1 MGGSAWR
8 IGMHSQSTPIV
19 KDLVLL
25 GGGHSHVIVLKR
37 LGMNPIPGVRI
48 TVICRDVHTP
58 YSGMLPG
65 LIAGH
70 YSYDEA
76 HIDLRPLTN
85 FAGARFIHASAT
97 GLDPEKR
104 LIKFEGRPAITYDLL
119 SINLGS
125 SPGFGNVPGAEEF
138 AVPVKPIS
146 NFLPRWAALV
156 ERVMSSDERPR
167 IAVVGAG
174 AGGVELTLAIQ
185 FRLRQLLAEAG
196 RSDQEPEIHL
206 FSGTRDVLATH
217 NQRVR
222 AKFKRVLAER
232 NVQVHGGTRVAEVTE
247 GCLRT
252 ESGFEQRFHEIVWVT
267 SASATP
273 WLAESGLA
281 CDAEGFVKVDD
292 CLRSLS
298 HPAAVFSAGDVAAVV
313 NHAREKAGVFAVRQG
328 PPLEENLRRVLNGES
343 PRPFQPQRKFLSLI
357 STGDKY
363 AVSSRGSWS
372 IEAKW
377 VWDWKDWIDRRFM
390 EKFSELPEMAPTGG
404 NLPSEAVA
412 GKDALQALSAS
423 LMRCKGCGSKL
434 GASVLDRVL
443 ADIEPFSRPDVPTGF
458 ESRDD
463 AAIVE
468 VPVGKV
474 QVQSI
479 DFFPAIVDDPY
490 VFGRIAANHALGDIY
505 AMGAEPQ
512 AALAVAG
519 VPFGTQEKT
528 EDVLRQLLLGANSVL
543 REAGATL
550 AGGHSSETSEMSLG
564 FSVSGLARRE
574 QILSKGGLRVGDAL
588 ILTKPI
594 GTGALFAADAQR
606 RAKGRWI
613 AAAVEVMQ
621 QSARAASDVF
631 RQHRASACTDVTGF
645 GLMGHLL
652 EMLRSSE
659 NLAELFLADVPIL
672 DGALEC
678 VQMGIFSSLQP
689 ENLKLKSGITNADE
703 YANDARYLLLFD
715 PQTAGG
721 LLAGVPEGSALNC
734 IEDLK
739 LRGYAEAAIV
749 GRVTDGGSE
758 DGLVTLRDA
767 G

>member
-1 MGGSAWR
+1 ML
-8 IGMHSQSTPIV
+8 SQSTPIV

-48 TVICRDVHTP
+48 TVVCRDVHTP

-76 HIDLRPLTN
+76 HIDLRPLTQ
-85 FAGARFIHASAT
+85 FVAARFIHASAT
-97 GLDPEKR
+97 GLDVENR
-104 LIKFEGRPAITYDLL
+104 LIQFEDRPAITYDLL

-125 SPGFGNVPGAEEF
+125 TPGFGNVPGAEKF
-138 AVPVKPIS
+138 TVPVKPIS
-146 NFLPRWAALV
+146 NFLPRWEALV
-156 ERVMSSDERPR
+156 ERVMGSHERPR
-167 IAVVGAG
+167 IAIVGAG

-185 FRLRQLLAEAG
+185 FRLRHLLAEAG
-196 RSDQEPEIHL
+196 RAEQDPEIHL
-206 FSGTRDVLATH
+206 FSGTRDILATH
-217 NQRVR
+217 NKRVR
-222 AKFKRVLAER
+222 DKFKRVLAER
-232 NVQVHGGTRVAEVTE
+232 NVRVHGGTRVAEVTE
-247 GCLRT
+247 SRLRT
-252 ESGFEQRFHEIVWVT
+252 ESGIEERFDEIVWVT
-267 SASATP
+267 SASATT
-273 WLAESGLA
+273 WLAGSGLA
-281 CDAEGFVKVDD
+281 CDAEGFVQVDD

-298 HPAAVFSAGDVAAVV
+298 HPATIFCAGDVAAVV

-343 PRPFQPQRKFLSLI
+343 PRPFRPQRKFLSLI

-390 EKFSELPEMAPTGG
+390 EKFSNLPQMEAAAE

-412 GKDALQALSAS
+412 GKDALQALSGS

-528 EDVLRQLLLGANSVL
+528 ADVLRQLLLGANSVL

-564 FSVSGLARRE
+564 FSVTGLATRE
-574 QILSKGGLRVGDAL
+574 QILANGGLRAGDAL

-594 GTGALFAADAQR
+594 GTGTLFAADAQR

-613 AAAVEVMQ
+613 ASAIEVMQ
-621 QSARAASDVF
+621 QSAGAASDVF
-631 RQHRASACTDVTGF
+631 RQHQVSACTDVTGF

-659 NLAELFLADVPIL
+659 KVAELFISEIPVLN
-672 DGALEC
+672 GALEC
-678 VQMGIFSSLQP
+678 VEDGIFSSLQP
-689 ENLKLKSGITNADE
+689 ENLKLTRGIKNSQDF
-703 YANDARYLLLFD
+703 ANDARYLLLFD

-721 LLAGVPEGSALNC
+721 LLAGVPEGSERSCVEELQR
-734 IEDLK
+734 
-739 LRGYAEAAIV
+739 RGYAQAAIV
-749 GRVTDGGSE
+749 GRVADDGSE
-758 DGLVTLRDA
+758 DGLVTLR
-767 G
+767 GSGH